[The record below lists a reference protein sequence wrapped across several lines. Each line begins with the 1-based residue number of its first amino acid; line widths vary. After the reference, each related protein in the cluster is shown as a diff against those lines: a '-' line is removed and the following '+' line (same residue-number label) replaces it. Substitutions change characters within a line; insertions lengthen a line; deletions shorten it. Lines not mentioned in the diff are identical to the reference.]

1 MYFYPLIESTMNPKE
16 TIADVY
22 AAVFEKELLN
32 EISKLALL
40 IEFDEDDVLI
50 DFGQFIK
57 GIPLLVS
64 GAIKIMREDFD
75 EGELLLY
82 FLEKGDTCAMTMACC
97 MGEKQSEIRAIA
109 ENKGLVAMI
118 PVGKMEEWMSKY
130 KSWRAFVF
138 NSYNSRFNELL
149 SAIDNIAFKHMD
161 QRLEEYLNEKSKI
174 NDSNVVTQ
182 THQQIAYDLNTSRV
196 VISRLLKAMENE
208 GKIKLNRNN
217 IELL

>member
-1 MYFYPLIESTMNPKE
+1 MDVTTLIEESF
-16 TIADVY
+16 AG
-22 AAVFEKELLN
+22 VFEPQLIKEIVDVATLV
-32 EISKLALL
+32 
-40 IEFDEDDVLI
+40 EFDENDILI
-50 DFGQFIK
+50 DFGQYMRAM
-57 GIPLLVS
+57 PLLMK

-97 MGEKQSEIRAIA
+97 VGTKKSEIRAIA
-109 ENKGLVAMI
+109 ETAGVVAMI
-118 PVGKMEEWMSKY
+118 PVAKMEEWMGKY

-138 NSYNSRFNELL
+138 QSYNSRFNELL

-161 QRLEEYLNEKSKI
+161 ERIESYLNEKSKVNNSRI
-174 NDSNVVTQ
+174 LTQ
-182 THQQIAYDLNTSRV
+182 THQEIAYELNSSRV
-196 VISRLLKAMENE
+196 VISRLLKAMEND

>member
-1 MYFYPLIESTMNPKE
+1 MDVSARIEESF
-16 TIADVY
+16 AG
-22 AAVFEKELLN
+22 VFEPDLIQ
-32 EISKLALL
+32 EIEEVATLV
-40 IEFDEDDVLI
+40 EFEENDILI
-50 DFGQFIK
+50 DFGQYMRAM
-57 GIPLLVS
+57 PLLMK

-97 MGEKQSEIRAIA
+97 VGNNKSEIRAVA
-109 ENKGLVAMI
+109 ENDGIVAMI
-118 PVGKMEEWMSKY
+118 PVTKMEEWMGKY

-138 NSYNSRFNELL
+138 QSYNSRFNELL

-161 QRLEEYLNEKSKI
+161 ERLENYLNEKSKVNNSRI
-174 NDSNVVTQ
+174 LTQ
-182 THQQIAYDLNTSRV
+182 THQEIAYELNSSRV

-208 GKIKLNRNN
+208 GKIKLTRNN

>member
-1 MYFYPLIESTMNPKE
+1 MDVSTLIEESF
-16 TIADVY
+16 AG
-22 AAVFEKELLN
+22 VFEPELIN
-32 EISKLALL
+32 EIVEVATLV
-40 IEFDEDDVLI
+40 EFDENDILI
-50 DFGQFIK
+50 DFGQYMRAM
-57 GIPLLVS
+57 PLLMK

-97 MGEKQSEIRAIA
+97 VGTKKSEVRAIA
-109 ENKGLVAMI
+109 ENSGVVAMI
-118 PVGKMEEWMSKY
+118 PVAKMEEWLGKY

-138 NSYNSRFNELL
+138 QSYNSRFNELL

-161 QRLEEYLNEKSKI
+161 ERVESYLNEKSKVNNSRI
-174 NDSNVVTQ
+174 LTQ
-182 THQQIAYDLNTSRV
+182 THQEIAYELNSSRV

>member
-1 MYFYPLIESTMNPKE
+1 MDVKTLIEESF
-16 TIADVY
+16 AG
-22 AAVFEKELLN
+22 VFEPHLIKEILDVATLV
-32 EISKLALL
+32 
-40 IEFDEDDVLI
+40 EFDENDILI
-50 DFGQFIK
+50 DFGQYMRAM
-57 GIPLLVS
+57 PLLMK

-97 MGEKQSEIRAIA
+97 VGTKKSEIRAIA
-109 ENKGLVAMI
+109 ETAGVVAMI
-118 PVGKMEEWMSKY
+118 PVAKMEEWMGKY

-138 NSYNSRFNELL
+138 QSYNSRFNELL

-161 QRLEEYLNEKSKI
+161 ERIESYLNEKSKVNNSRI
-174 NDSNVVTQ
+174 LTQ
-182 THQQIAYDLNTSRV
+182 THQEIAYELNSSRV
-196 VISRLLKAMENE
+196 VISRLLKAMEND